1 MARDANASC
10 YICRSKDKSGRTS
23 VRPLCEIKCC
33 DALNEAHVFD
43 FDELAPFFF
52 FFFDAITLLLL
63 FDELDPAGIEVKSP
77 SPDHRKIMAHYE

>member
-1 MARDANASC
+1 MVSNSAS
-10 YICRSKDKSGRTS
+10 SFLFAAADESGRTS
-23 VRPLCEIKCC
+23 VRPLSESKSR

-63 FDELDPAGIEVKSP
+63 F
-77 SPDHRKIMAHYE
+77 